1 MTSTPPRLS
10 MTSVNKSFGPVRALS
25 DVDLKVGANEVH
37 GLLGG
42 NGAGKTTL
50 MNVLYGLYRADSG
63 NIEIDGT
70 SMTITSPRDALA
82 AGVGMVHQTFLQIDT
97 YSVVE
102 NVVLGSDDVGGV
114 WSLDLAPARE
124 RVIELSERF
133 GLSVDPDAIVEN
145 LPVGVRQRVEILK
158 ALYRGSKILILD
170 EPTTN
175 LTPQEVDALFES
187 IRTMVDEGM
196 SVILITHKIR
206 ETMSVC
212 DRMTVMRNGLHVAT
226 VNKTETDAEQLAA
239 IMVGDAGETEDTD
252 LGAVIGADDATDD
265 IGGPAVSSGTSP
277 GVSPAATQISSTET
291 SNDHQDQGVSAS
303 DLVIANDFAVH
314 LFNGFDLHIDAGQIL
329 GVAGVAGNGQVELAE
344 AMAGVRPLI
353 SGSVRLHGTELA
365 GRSTADWLKSG
376 VAYVPED
383 RHRDGILTTSS
394 IIENL
399 LLGSQRDRDVK
410 RGGLIDWRAARRR
423 AEDAIGRFSVRASGP
438 QALAGELSGGNIQR
452 VILARAF
459 GHNPKLLVLHNPTR
473 GLDLGST
480 QFVYE
485 QVRAATNM
493 GCAVLLL
500 SEDLDEVITLSDQI
514 IALYAGTQ
522 TGAWTREDADVY
534 EIGRSMT
541 GLVQS

>member
-1 MTSTPPRLS
+1 MNSTPPRLR
-10 MTSVNKSFGPVRALS
+10 MTSVNKSFGPVRALN
-25 DVDLKVGANEVH
+25 DVSLEVGANEVH

-63 NIEIDGT
+63 DIDIDGAAT
-70 SMTITSPRDALA
+70 TITSPRDALA

-102 NVVLGSDDVGGV
+102 NVVLGSDDVGGT

-212 DRMTVMRNGLHVAT
+212 DRMAVMRNGIHAAT
-226 VNKTETDAEQLAA
+226 VDKADTDAEQLAA
-239 IMVGDAGETEDTD
+239 IMVGDAGETGDTD
-252 LGAVIGADDATDD
+252 LGAVIGAEDARTLDDSA
-265 IGGPAVSSGTSP
+265 GRPASMPSDSTAASRPSTASSSRG
-277 GVSPAATQISSTET
+277 A
-291 SNDHQDQGVSAS
+291 QDEGVSAH

-314 LFNGFDLHIDAGQIL
+314 LFNGFSLHVDAGQIL

-344 AMAGVRPLI
+344 AMAGVRPLV
-353 SGSVRLHGTELA
+353 SGSVRLHGTEMA
-365 GRSTADWLKSG
+365 GQSTADWLKSG

-394 IIENL
+394 ITENL
-399 LLGSQRDRDVK
+399 LLGSQRDSDVK
-410 RGGLIDWRAARRR
+410 RGGLIDWRAARHR
-423 AEDAIGRFSVRASGP
+423 AEDAISRFSVRASGP
-438 QALAGELSGGNIQR
+438 NALAGELSGGNIQR

-485 QVRAATNM
+485 QVRAATSA

-522 TGAWTREDADVY
+522 TGAWTRDNADVY
-534 EIGRSMT
+534 DIGRSMT